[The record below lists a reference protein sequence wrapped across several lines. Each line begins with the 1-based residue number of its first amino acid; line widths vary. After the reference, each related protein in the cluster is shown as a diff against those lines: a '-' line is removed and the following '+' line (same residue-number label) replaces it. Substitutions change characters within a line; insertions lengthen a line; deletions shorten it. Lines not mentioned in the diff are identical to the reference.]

1 MHALLRRALAAVA
14 LSALTLAGGAPGGG
28 NRAAWAVT
36 VERSYQVTQ
45 RFWKATVAGV
55 NTVAVTNLPSDLI
68 AYEGDTIVI
77 VVRNQSP
84 IAEGF
89 SIDAYGVHGVLASKQ
104 TRTFRVSGLRAGAY
118 VIYCQLHPYS
128 VHYPGTLLVLPRR

>member
-1 MHALLRRALAAVA
+1 VGVLVRRGLAAVV
-14 LSALTLAGGAPGGG
+14 LSALALVGGAPGGG
-28 NRAAWAVT
+28 GRPAWAAT
-36 VERSYQVTQ
+36 AERTYQVTQ
-45 RFWKATVAGV
+45 KFWKATVAGV
-55 NTVAVTNLPSDLI
+55 NTLAVTNLPSDLI
-68 AYEGDTIVI
+68 AYEGDTVVI
-77 VVRNQSP
+77 VVRNESP

-104 TRTFRVSGLRAGAY
+104 TRTFRLSGLRAGAY